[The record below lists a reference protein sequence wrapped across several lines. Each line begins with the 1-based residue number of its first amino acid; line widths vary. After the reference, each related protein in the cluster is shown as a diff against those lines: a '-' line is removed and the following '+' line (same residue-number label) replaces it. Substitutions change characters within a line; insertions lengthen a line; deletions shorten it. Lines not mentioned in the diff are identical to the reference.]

1 MKNIYNKPPAWCP
14 DAVPSDKGW
23 RHHKTG
29 ELLVSV
35 RGGVGEPRDISEPSV
50 IETVEQL
57 VEVPDAV
64 EVLSENIETEVID
77 ETPIPT
83 EVIPENPPA
92 EEVIS
97 EIVET
102 PKKPA
107 AKRAK
112 KNA

>member
-14 DAVPSDKGW
+14 DAVPSDRGW

-35 RGGVGEPRDISEPSV
+35 RGGVGETRSINESIVTEA
-50 IETVEQL
+50 VEQL

-77 ETPIPT
+77 EAPIPT
-83 EVIPENPPA
+83 EVLSEDPPA

-107 AKRAK
+107 AKRGK